1 MRPDS
6 QHRVGRRRSTT
17 WDHISNV
24 AIDLFAARGFDEVSV
39 DDVAEAAGIARRTLF
54 RYYPSKNA
62 LPWGDFDAHLDHM
75 RDLLDDLEPD
85 VPIGE
90 ALRTALLAF
99 NSFDEQETARHRQ
112 RMRVILETA
121 ALQAY
126 SMTMYAGWRA
136 VVAAF
141 VAQRLGAK
149 AGRPR
154 AADRGVD
161 DARRRAVGLRAL
173 AGRRVGVAGAGAG
186 RCVRHGQRRAG
197 GAGLKRA
204 AEKILDWGVGVRRRG
219 GDDKGVSA
227 EPDGNDAPRALL
239 ALYDDALPVVYG
251 YFVRRCGDRGT
262 AEDLTSETFLAAM
275 DAARKDAPPP
285 ITVPWLLG
293 VARHKLA
300 DHYRRRHDR
309 FSVPVAE
316 LPEPVD
322 PADDWDA
329 ELDRIVAE
337 SVLARLPEQHRTV
350 LALRYMDD
358 CSVPECA
365 ELIGRTV
372 HATEA
377 LLVRA
382 RRAFRSHYPEPEGGK
397 S

>member
-1 MRPDS
+1 M
-6 QHRVGRRRSTT
+6 G
-17 WDHISNV
+17 
-24 AIDLFAARGFDEVSV
+24 
-39 DDVAEAAGIARRTLF
+39 
-54 RYYPSKNA
+54 
-62 LPWGDFDAHLDHM
+62 
-75 RDLLDDLEPD
+75 
-85 VPIGE
+85 
-90 ALRTALLAF
+90 
-99 NSFDEQETARHRQ
+99 
-112 RMRVILETA
+112 
-121 ALQAY
+121 
-126 SMTMYAGWRA
+126 
-136 VVAAF
+136 
-141 VAQRLGAK
+141 
-149 AGRPR
+149 
-154 AADRGVD
+154 
-161 DARRRAVGLRAL
+161 
-173 AGRRVGVAGAGAG
+173 
-186 RCVRHGQRRAG
+186 
-197 GAGLKRA
+197 
-204 AEKILDWGVGVRRRG
+204 RG
-219 GDDKGVSA
+219 GDDKGVS
-227 EPDGNDAPRALL
+227 EAPRTLL

-275 DAARKDAPPP
+275 DAARKDTPPP
-285 ITVPWLLG
+285 MTLPWLLG

-316 LPEPVD
+316 LPEPVE

-329 ELDRIVAE
+329 ALDRIVAE

-358 CSVPECA
+358 RSVPECA